1 MVSESGPGIFLQ
13 GLAVYDLQGVPLSSP
28 NLSPEVVAD
37 AFRYSLKY
45 DIPLCA
51 FLGDVCATLKMHPEI
66 EVCSG
71 ALQHRNGR
79 AQQANCLTIAMLSVL
94 ISSGRSAEAVFR
106 CICTQCLCP
115 ALLQELHTRYYEP
128 LSVVPPT
135 LEALLAG
142 PPVKK
147 LLFMTDPSV
156 VESQLKPHW
165 QVRQANLQQLGAS

>member
-45 DIPLCA
+45 DMPLCA

-71 ALQHRNGR
+71 ALQHRDGR
-79 AQQANCLTIAMLSVL
+79 AQQATCLTIAMLSVL
-94 ISSGRSAEAVFR
+94 ISYG
-106 CICTQCLCP
+106 
-115 ALLQELHTRYYEP
+115 
-128 LSVVPPT
+128 
-135 LEALLAG
+135 
-142 PPVKK
+142 
-147 LLFMTDPSV
+147 
-156 VESQLKPHW
+156 
-165 QVRQANLQQLGAS
+165 